1 MWPCSLSD
9 DILWI
14 RYLPPGGDLREESVM
29 ADKLIDMDD
38 ALLGSIL
45 DTILTGSLEEDDPA

>member
-1 MWPCSLSD
+1 
-9 DILWI
+9 
-14 RYLPPGGDLREESVM
+14 M